1 MGIAAVIFDF
11 NGVLVDDE
19 SVHFALFQ
27 EVLAQEG
34 VAITERDYHERY
46 LGYDDRGCFEAA
58 LKDAGQQADRARLD
72 DLIARK
78 ARRYVEVAEQGLRF
92 FPAAAETLQAVASR
106 WPVAI
111 NSGALRPEIEYAL
124 RRMGC
129 LDRVAA
135 IVSAE
140 DTDKCKPD
148 PEGYRLA
155 LEALRAREAS
165 RSQRRHGPGLS
176 AVRLPGD
183 RGQPGRDRLGQGG
196 RDVGRRREHDL
207 RRRPAPR
214 GRGRRRRRGAGGLH
228 PRVDRAVGFRPCSHV
243 VMVMLNARCVPLA
256 RPCVLDG
263 PSSDAAQPES
273 APGLDQRRP
282 GRTGRSAWPW

>member
-1 MGIAAVIFDF
+1 MGIGAVIFDF

-19 SVHFALFQ
+19 SVHFALFR

-34 VAITERDYHERY
+34 VAITEQDYHERY

-58 LKDAGQQADRARLD
+58 LRDGGQSADRVRLD
-72 DLIARK
+72 GLIARK

-92 FPAAAETLQAVASR
+92 FPAAAETFRAVASR

-129 LDRVAA
+129 LEMVSA

-155 LEALRAREAS
+155 LEALRARK
-165 RSQRRHGPGLS
+165 
-176 AVRLPGD
+176 
-183 RGQPGRDRLGQGG
+183 
-196 RDVGRRREHDL
+196 
-207 RRRPAPR
+207 PR
-214 GRGRRRRRGAGGLH
+214 GRNGDASGLLPSACLVIEDSLAGIVSAKGAGMW
-228 PRVDRAVGFRPCSHV
+228 AVGVSTTYDADQLREAGADDV
-243 VMVMLNARCVPLA
+243 VEALA
-256 RPCVLDG
+256 AFTPEWI
-263 PSSDAAQPES
+263 SSRF
-273 APGLDQRRP
+273 GH
-282 GRTGRSAWPW
+282 

>member
-1 MGIAAVIFDF
+1 MGTKISAVIFDF

-19 SVHFALFQ
+19 SVHCALFQ

-34 VAITERDYHERY
+34 VTITERDYHERY
-46 LGYDDRGCFEAA
+46 MGYDDRGCFDAA
-58 LKDAGQQADRARLD
+58 LKDAGQTADRARLD

-92 FPAAAETLQAVASR
+92 FPAAAETLQSIASR

-124 RRMGC
+124 RRLGC

-135 IVSAE
+135 IISAE

-155 LEALRAREAS
+155 FEALQAQERRGHNGDTVALLPSTCLVIEDTLAGIISAKGAGMHVVGVSTTYDAERLREAGADDVVEALAAFTPEWIE
-165 RSQRRHGPGLS
+165 RRF
-176 AVRLPGD
+176 
-183 RGQPGRDRLGQGG
+183 GR
-196 RDVGRRREHDL
+196 
-207 RRRPAPR
+207 
-214 GRGRRRRRGAGGLH
+214 
-228 PRVDRAVGFRPCSHV
+228 
-243 VMVMLNARCVPLA
+243 
-256 RPCVLDG
+256 
-263 PSSDAAQPES
+263 
-273 APGLDQRRP
+273 
-282 GRTGRSAWPW
+282 